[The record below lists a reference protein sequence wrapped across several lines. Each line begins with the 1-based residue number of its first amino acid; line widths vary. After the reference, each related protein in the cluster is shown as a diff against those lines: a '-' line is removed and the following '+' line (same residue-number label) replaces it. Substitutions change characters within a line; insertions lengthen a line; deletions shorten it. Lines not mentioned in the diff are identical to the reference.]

1 MKFSDKILFLF
12 GFLLFLFSCDETNYL
27 PREKG
32 FLRLEFEK
40 PTYDT
45 FSNES
50 SGLNFIYND
59 AYSTFEIVSDEKIV
73 LGYKDIKIRIVL
85 SDVELESLSSFEES
99 IQNFYMFLEPHRK
112 KSNQISIKEF
122 TSADNNRFAKVFEM
136 RGPVA
141 SPLQFY
147 VTDSTNHFLFG
158 SMNIM
163 EKSDYDSIYPSIM
176 YVKNDI
182 FSIIESVNWGGVNET
197 E

>member
-27 PREKG
+27 PKEKG

-85 SDVELESLSSFEES
+85 SDVGLENLSSFEES

-182 FSIIESVNWGGVNET
+182 FSIIESVNWE

>member
-1 MKFSDKILFLF
+1 MKFTHKILFLF
-12 GFLLFLFSCDETNYL
+12 SLFLFHFSCDETNYL

-45 FSNES
+45 FSSEAS
-50 SGLNFIYND
+50 KLNFIFNS
-59 AYSTFEIVSDEKIV
+59 AYSSFEIVSDEKIV
-73 LGYKDIKIRIVL
+73 LKYKDIKIDLVL
-85 SDVELESLSSFEES
+85 SDVELENLSSFEES
-99 IQNFYMFLEPHRK
+99 IRNFYVFLEPHRK

-122 TSADNNRFAKVFEM
+122 TSVDNKRFAKVFEM

-147 VTDSTNHFLFG
+147 VTDSINHFLFG
-158 SMNIM
+158 SMNVM
-163 EKSDYDSIYPSIM
+163 VKSNYDSIYPSIM

-182 FSIIESVNWGGVNET
+182 FSIIESVNWE

>member
-12 GFLLFLFSCDETNYL
+12 FFFLFLFSCDEINYL
-27 PREKG
+27 PKEKG

-85 SDVELESLSSFEES
+85 SDVELENLSSFEES
-99 IQNFYMFLEPHRK
+99 IKNFYMFLEPHRK

-158 SMNIM
+158 SMNCLLYT
-163 EKSDYDSIYPSIM
+163 SPSPR
-176 YVKNDI
+176 D
-182 FSIIESVNWGGVNET
+182 
-197 E
+197 

>member
-163 EKSDYDSIYPSIM
+163 ERSDYDSIYPSIM

>member
-12 GFLLFLFSCDETNYL
+12 GFLLFLFTCDETNYL
-27 PREKG
+27 PKEKG

-45 FSNES
+45 FFNES

-73 LGYKDIKIRIVL
+73 LGYKDIKISIVL
-85 SDVELESLSSFEES
+85 SDVGLENLSSFEES
-99 IQNFYMFLEPHRK
+99 IQNFYMFFEPHRK

-122 TSADNNRFAKVFEM
+122 TSADNNRCAKVFEM

-163 EKSDYDSIYPSIM
+163 EKSDYDSIYPSVM

-182 FSIIESVNWGGVNET
+182 FSIIESVNWE

>member
-1 MKFSDKILFLF
+1 MKFSNKILFFFGLF
-12 GFLLFLFSCDETNYL
+12 LFLFSCNESNYL

-45 FSNES
+45 YSNES

-73 LGYKDIKIRIVL
+73 LGYKEIKISIVL
-85 SDVELESLSSFEES
+85 SDVELENLSSFEES

-182 FSIIESVNWGGVNET
+182 FSIIESVNWE

>member
-73 LGYKDIKIRIVL
+73 LGYKDIKINIVVV
-85 SDVELESLSSFEES
+85 DVELENLSSFEES

-182 FSIIESVNWGGVNET
+182 FSIIESVNWE

>member
-85 SDVELESLSSFEES
+85 GDVELKNSSSFEES

-182 FSIIESVNWGGVNET
+182 FSIIESVNWE

>member
-1 MKFSDKILFLF
+1 MKFSDKILFPF
-12 GFLLFLFSCDETNYL
+12 GLFLFIFSCNESNYL

-73 LGYKDIKIRIVL
+73 LGYKDIKISIVL
-85 SDVELESLSSFEES
+85 SDVELENLSSFEES
-99 IQNFYMFLEPHRK
+99 LQNFYMFLEPHRK

-182 FSIIESVNWGGVNET
+182 FSIIESVNWED
-197 E
+197 

>member
-1 MKFSDKILFLF
+1 MKFSYKILFLF
-12 GFLLFLFSCDETNYL
+12 GLFLFHFSCDESNYL

-40 PTYDT
+40 PTYNT
-45 FSNES
+45 FSDES
-50 SGLNFIYND
+50 SALNFIYND
-59 AYSTFEIVSDEKIV
+59 AYSSFEIVSDEKIA
-73 LGYKDIKIRIVL
+73 LRYKDIKISIVL
-85 SDVELESLSSFEES
+85 SDVKLENISSFEES

-122 TSADNNRFAKVFEM
+122 TSADNKRFAKVIEM
-136 RGPVA
+136 RGQVA

-147 VTDSTNHFLFG
+147 VTDSINHFLFG

-163 EKSDYDSIYPSIM
+163 EKSDYDSIYPSVM

-182 FSIIESVNWGGVNET
+182 FSIIESVNWEK
-197 E
+197 

>member
-1 MKFSDKILFLF
+1 MKFSDKILFPF
-12 GFLLFLFSCDETNYL
+12 GLFLFIFSCNESNYL

-73 LGYKDIKIRIVL
+73 LGYKDIKISIVL
-85 SDVELESLSSFEES
+85 SDVELENLSSFEES
-99 IQNFYMFLEPHRK
+99 LQNFYMFLEPHRK

-122 TSADNNRFAKVFEM
+122 RSADNNRFAKVFEM

-182 FSIIESVNWGGVNET
+182 FSIIESVNWE

>member
-1 MKFSDKILFLF
+1 M
-12 GFLLFLFSCDETNYL
+12 
-27 PREKG
+27 
-32 FLRLEFEK
+32 
-40 PTYDT
+40 
-45 FSNES
+45 
-50 SGLNFIYND
+50 NFIYNE

-73 LGYKDIKIRIVL
+73 LGYKDIKISIVL
-85 SDVELESLSSFEES
+85 SDVELENLSSFEES
-99 IQNFYMFLEPHRK
+99 LQNFYMFLEPHRK

-122 TSADNNRFAKVFEM
+122 TSADNNRFAKLFEM

-176 YVKNDI
+176 LSLI
-182 FSIIESVNWGGVNET
+182 HI
-197 E
+197 

>member
-1 MKFSDKILFLF
+1 MKFSYKILFLF
-12 GFLLFLFSCDETNYL
+12 GLFLFHFSCDESNYL

-40 PTYDT
+40 PTYNT
-45 FSNES
+45 FSDES
-50 SGLNFIYND
+50 SALNFIYND
-59 AYSTFEIVSDEKIV
+59 AYSSFEIVSDEKIV
-73 LGYKDIKIRIVL
+73 LRYKDIKISIVL
-85 SDVELESLSSFEES
+85 SDVKLENISSFEES

-122 TSADNNRFAKVFEM
+122 TSADNKRFAKVIEM
-136 RGPVA
+136 RGQVA

-147 VTDSTNHFLFG
+147 VTDSINHFLFG

-163 EKSDYDSIYPSIM
+163 EKSDYDSIYPSVM

-182 FSIIESVNWGGVNET
+182 FSIIESVNWEK
-197 E
+197 

>member
-1 MKFSDKILFLF
+1 MKFSHKILYLFGVFLF
-12 GFLLFLFSCDETNYL
+12 HFSCDETNYL
-27 PREKG
+27 PKEKG

-45 FSNES
+45 FSIEAS
-50 SGLNFIYND
+50 KLNFIFNN
-59 AYSTFEIVSDEKIV
+59 AYSSFEIVSDEKIV
-73 LGYKDIKIRIVL
+73 LRYKDIKIDIVL
-85 SDVELESLSSFEES
+85 SNVELDNISSFEES

-122 TSADNNRFAKVFEM
+122 TSANNKIFAKVFEM

-176 YVKNDI
+176 YVKNDV
-182 FSIIESVNWGGVNET
+182 FSIIESVNWE

>member
-1 MKFSDKILFLF
+1 MKFTHKILFLF
-12 GFLLFLFSCDETNYL
+12 SLFLFHFSCDETNYL

-45 FSNES
+45 FSSEAS
-50 SGLNFIYND
+50 KLNFIFNN
-59 AYSTFEIVSDEKIV
+59 AYSSFEIVSDEKIV
-73 LGYKDIKIRIVL
+73 LKYKDIKIDLVL
-85 SDVELESLSSFEES
+85 SDVELENLSSFEES
-99 IQNFYMFLEPHRK
+99 IRNFYVFLEPHRK

-122 TSADNNRFAKVFEM
+122 KSVDNKRFAKVFEM

-147 VTDSTNHFLFG
+147 VTDSINHFLFG
-158 SMNIM
+158 SMNVM
-163 EKSDYDSIYPSIM
+163 VKSNYDSIYPSIM

-182 FSIIESVNWGGVNET
+182 FSIIESVNWE

>member
-12 GFLLFLFSCDETNYL
+12 AFILFLFSCDETNYL
-27 PREKG
+27 PKEKG

-50 SGLNFIYND
+50 SGLNFIYNE

-85 SDVELESLSSFEES
+85 SDVDLENLSSFEES
-99 IQNFYMFLEPHRK
+99 IQKFYRFLEPHRK

-163 EKSDYDSIYPSIM
+163 EKSNYDSIYPSIM

-182 FSIIESVNWGGVNET
+182 FSIIESVNWE

>member
-1 MKFSDKILFLF
+1 MKFSDKILFPF
-12 GFLLFLFSCDETNYL
+12 GLFLFIFSCNESNYL

-73 LGYKDIKIRIVL
+73 LGYNDIKISIVL
-85 SDVELESLSSFEES
+85 SDVELENLSSLEES
-99 IQNFYMFLEPHRK
+99 LQNFYMFLEPHRK

-182 FSIIESVNWGGVNET
+182 FSIIESVNWE

>member
-12 GFLLFLFSCDETNYL
+12 GFLLFLFTCDETNYL
-27 PREKG
+27 PKEKG
-32 FLRLEFEK
+32 FFRIELEK

-45 FSNES
+45 FFNES

-73 LGYKDIKIRIVL
+73 LGYKDIKISIVL
-85 SDVELESLSSFEES
+85 SDVELENFSSFKES
-99 IQNFYMFLEPHRK
+99 LQNFYMFFEPHRK

-122 TSADNNRFAKVFEM
+122 TSADNNRCAKVFEM

-163 EKSDYDSIYPSIM
+163 EKSDYDSIYPSVM

-182 FSIIESVNWGGVNET
+182 FSIIESVNWE

>member
-1 MKFSDKILFLF
+1 MKFSYKILFLF
-12 GFLLFLFSCDETNYL
+12 GLFLFHFSCDESNYL

-40 PTYDT
+40 PTYNT
-45 FSNES
+45 FSDES
-50 SGLNFIYND
+50 SALNFIYND
-59 AYSTFEIVSDEKIV
+59 AYSSFEIVSDEKIV
-73 LGYKDIKIRIVL
+73 LRYKDIKISIVL
-85 SDVELESLSSFEES
+85 SDVKLENISSFEES

-122 TSADNNRFAKVFEM
+122 TSADNKRFAKVIEM
-136 RGPVA
+136 RGQVA

-147 VTDSTNHFLFG
+147 VTDSINHFLFG

-163 EKSDYDSIYPSIM
+163 EKSDYDSIYPSVM

-182 FSIIESVNWGGVNET
+182 FSIIESVNWGK
-197 E
+197 

>member
-1 MKFSDKILFLF
+1 LKFSYKILFLF
-12 GFLLFLFSCDETNYL
+12 GLFLFHFSCDESNYL

-40 PTYDT
+40 PTYNT
-45 FSNES
+45 FSDES
-50 SGLNFIYND
+50 SALNFIYND
-59 AYSTFEIVSDEKIV
+59 AYSSFEIVSDEKIV
-73 LGYKDIKIRIVL
+73 LRYKDIKISIVL
-85 SDVELESLSSFEES
+85 SDVKLENISSFEES

-122 TSADNNRFAKVFEM
+122 TSADNKRFAKVIEM
-136 RGPVA
+136 RGQVA

-147 VTDSTNHFLFG
+147 VTDSINHFLFG

-163 EKSDYDSIYPSIM
+163 EKSDYDSIYPSVM

-182 FSIIESVNWGGVNET
+182 FSIIESVNWEK
-197 E
+197 

>member
-1 MKFSDKILFLF
+1 MKFTHKILFLF
-12 GFLLFLFSCDETNYL
+12 CLFLSHFSCNETNYL

-45 FSNES
+45 FSSEAS
-50 SGLNFIYND
+50 KLNFIFNN
-59 AYSTFEIVSDEKIV
+59 AYSSFEIVSDEKIV
-73 LGYKDIKIRIVL
+73 LKYKDIKIDLVL
-85 SDVELESLSSFEES
+85 SDVELENLSTFEES
-99 IQNFYMFLEPHRK
+99 IRNFYVFLEPHRK

-122 TSADNNRFAKVFEM
+122 TSVDNKRFAKVFEM

-147 VTDSTNHFLFG
+147 VTDSINHFLFG
-158 SMNIM
+158 SMNVM
-163 EKSDYDSIYPSIM
+163 VKSNYDSIYPSIM

-182 FSIIESVNWGGVNET
+182 FSIIESVNWE

>member
-1 MKFSDKILFLF
+1 MKFTHKILFLF
-12 GFLLFLFSCDETNYL
+12 SLFLFHFSCDETNYL

-45 FSNES
+45 FSSEAS
-50 SGLNFIYND
+50 KLNFIFNN
-59 AYSTFEIVSDEKIV
+59 AYSSFEIVSDEKIV
-73 LGYKDIKIRIVL
+73 LKYKDIKIDLVL
-85 SDVELESLSSFEES
+85 SDVELENLSTFEES
-99 IQNFYMFLEPHRK
+99 IRNFYVFLEPHRK

-122 TSADNNRFAKVFEM
+122 TSVDNKRFAKVFEM

-147 VTDSTNHFLFG
+147 VTDSINHFLFG
-158 SMNIM
+158 SMNVM
-163 EKSDYDSIYPSIM
+163 VKSNYDSIYPSIM

-182 FSIIESVNWGGVNET
+182 FSIIESVNWE

>member
-1 MKFSDKILFLF
+1 MKFLEKILFLF
-12 GFLLFLFSCDETNYL
+12 VLFLFLFSCDETTYL

-59 AYSTFEIVSDEKIV
+59 AYSNFEIVSDEKIV
-73 LGYKDIKIRIVL
+73 ITYKDIKISIVL
-85 SDVELESLSSFEES
+85 SDVELENISSFEES

-122 TSADNNRFAKVFEM
+122 TSTDNNRFAKVFEM

-182 FSIIESVNWGGVNET
+182 FSIIESVNWKQ
-197 E
+197 

>member
-1 MKFSDKILFLF
+1 MKFSYKILFLF
-12 GFLLFLFSCDETNYL
+12 GLFLFHFSCDKSNYL

-40 PTYDT
+40 PTYNT
-45 FSNES
+45 FSDES
-50 SGLNFIYND
+50 SALNFIYND
-59 AYSTFEIVSDEKIV
+59 AYSSFEIVSDEKIV
-73 LGYKDIKIRIVL
+73 LRYKDIKISIVL
-85 SDVELESLSSFEES
+85 SDVKLENISSFEES

-122 TSADNNRFAKVFEM
+122 TSADNKRFAKVIEM
-136 RGPVA
+136 RGQVA

-147 VTDSTNHFLFG
+147 VTDSINHFLFG

-163 EKSDYDSIYPSIM
+163 EKSDYDSIYPSVM

-182 FSIIESVNWGGVNET
+182 FSIIESVNWEK
-197 E
+197 